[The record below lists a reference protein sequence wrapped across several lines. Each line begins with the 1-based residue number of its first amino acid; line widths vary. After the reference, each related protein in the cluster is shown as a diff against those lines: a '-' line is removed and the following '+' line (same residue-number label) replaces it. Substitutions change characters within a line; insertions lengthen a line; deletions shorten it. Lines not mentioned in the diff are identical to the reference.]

1 MNDELLKQF
10 YIGKCS
16 ENLFINATDEAY
28 KLLGLKEKLKSLKSC
43 MNIDTIDRYYYI
55 YAFVTFLAKN
65 YKINGLIRE
74 SRGNSHD
81 ADWQEEV
88 TIIDNGGAWKQELDE
103 YRNKKASLYVS
114 KPIII
119 TQEVLSKDLL
129 EKWAKEYNL
138 SCNGEESRSIYCSYS
153 DGSGRTIYEFEKSS
167 IYGRANDRMFMCKD
181 NNYAV
186 SPVCLVRKR

>member
-10 YIGKCS
+10 YIGKCG
-16 ENLFINATDEAY
+16 ENLFITATDEAY
-28 KLLGLKEKLKSLKSC
+28 KLLGLKEKLKPLKAG

-55 YAFVTFLAKN
+55 YAFVTFLEKN

-103 YRNKKASLYVS
+103 YRNKKASTFVA

-119 TQEVLSKDLL
+119 TQNALTKDLI
-129 EKWAKEYNL
+129 ESWAYEYDL
-138 SCNGEESRSIYCSYS
+138 SYNGEESRSIYCSYS
-153 DGSGRTIYEFEKSS
+153 DGSCKTIYQFEKSS
-167 IYGRANDRMFMCKD
+167 IYGRANDIMFMCKD